1 MILKLKR
8 KTKEKGFTLIELMI
22 VIAVVGMLAAIAI
35 PRYADYRARGWMSA
49 VRMDAKNAY
58 TAVQTYLANNPDAIP
73 VSRST
78 KGPGLMQAP
87 YDFARVTAG
96 VTISV
101 ADTTGDI
108 TGFHANLG
116 GTYVIRGSD
125 GVITD
130 DLSPH

>member
-8 KTKEKGFTLIELMI
+8 KTKERGFTLIEMMI
-22 VIAVVGMLAAIAI
+22 VIAVVGILAAIAI

-49 VRMDAKNAY
+49 VRTDAKNVY

-73 VSRST
+73 AYRST
-78 KGPGLMQAP
+78 KGPGLMPAP

-108 TGFHANLG
+108 TGSHANLG

-130 DLSPH
+130 NLSTH